1 MNLDTQIKKSFRFLQ
16 LIIAKQLQ
24 KYFSV
29 WSYRNKLLTSK
40 IPRYLKKIPLT
51 ISPDQIPQKSEKRT
65 PRTPKSPIDIS
76 NRLYSRAKEIQQKK
90 DTIQKTKTL
99 ELTMTPRLH
108 GFTAKWQQ
116 IKNNTLKVKTSQ
128 EPLAVVSA
136 QATLI
141 SMKSPLARSLTP
153 II

>member
-1 MNLDTQIKKSFRFLQ
+1 MNLDTQTKKTFRFLQ
-16 LIIAKQLQ
+16 LIIVKHLQ

-29 WSYRNKLLTSK
+29 WSYRNKFLTTK
-40 IPRYLKKIPLT
+40 IPRYLKKFPLT

-76 NRLYSRAKEIQQKK
+76 NRLYSRAKEIQQKR
-90 DTIQKTKTL
+90 DTIQKNKTF
-99 ELTMTPRLH
+99 ELALTPRLH

-116 IKNNTLKVKTSQ
+116 IKNSNSKVKPNQ

-136 QATLI
+136 QDTLF